1 MCIKHKITCNER
13 GRKLREGE
21 KKNTRLAERKKKKE
35 REKEKGKK

>member
-1 MCIKHKITCNER
+1 MCIKYKITCNER

-21 KKNTRLAERKKKKE
+21 KKNTRLAERKKKE